1 MALLLLL
8 LLLVQIFSGLV
19 HASDESSELLRKAR
33 EARVTEQQET
43 AARLAAAAVKQDPNN
58 LEARWFL
65 VSSKLR
71 TLTNVH
77 LTDRATTLAII
88 APEFSDLADMAR
100 KAKRTAF
107 LHYITAMYA
116 HYYNNYERAS
126 AEIEKAVQL
135 EPKSARYVGAKGLLL
150 ARHGHWIED
159 DKRIELGIRY
169 LRQSAELPCSE
180 PDLVDEPC
188 ERDFQIALAIG
199 DLKRPRWPEA
209 AAHYERYL
217 KTTKYKS
224 SAYNFAWNNLSI
236 AYRHMGEC
244 QKAKDAAETALKMKT
259 FGAAEMNRNR
269 AEFCLEMQK
278 LGMAPKPK
286 P

>member
-1 MALLLLL
+1 MVVLLLLAVWVGVL
-8 LLLVQIFSGLV
+8 SGSA
-19 HASDESSELLRKAR
+19 HAADESADLLRKAR
-33 EARVTEQQET
+33 EARAAGERET
-43 AARLAAAAVKQDPNN
+43 AERLSAAAVKEDPNA

-65 VSSKLR
+65 LSTKLGA
-71 TLTNVH
+71 LTSVH
-77 LTDRATTLAII
+77 LADRAMTLAS
-88 APEFSDLADMAR
+88 AGPEFRDLADMAR

-116 HYYNNYERAS
+116 RYYNNYERAL

-135 EPKSARYVGAKGLLL
+135 EPKSARYMGAKGLLM
-150 ARHGHWIED
+150 AGHGHWLED

-169 LRQSAELPCSE
+169 LRQSADLPCSE
-180 PDLVDEPC
+180 PDLTDEPC
-188 ERDFQIALAIG
+188 DRDFEIAFAISH
-199 DLKRPRWPEA
+199 LKRPRWPEV

-217 KTTKYKS
+217 KNTKYKS
-224 SAYNFAWNNLSI
+224 SAYSFAWNNLSI

-244 QKAKDAAETALKMKT
+244 QKARDAAETALKVKS

-278 LGMAPKPK
+278 LGMAPKSK